1 MASACIR
8 AGHDKALSRPFLPA
22 QSAVW
27 GLVLFCFFLA
37 GPLPARADSWS
48 PEAEIRSYLLSTYPW
63 ADVDIS
69 NLEYSAE
76 LPAGRPV
83 SITVEKTPPGNSLF
97 RFKFRGGGTVLAAAH
112 IRAFDRVVMTRSAF
126 RKGYVLKPD
135 DVYPTLMESGRIP
148 KGALR
153 SEEKIIGRPLL
164 RSVVPNVPVTDMMV
178 SDTALVR
185 RGHKVSILVESA
197 GFSIKALGEMKADA
211 AVGDSVKALNLQSK
225 KTVFGQLVDE
235 NTVRVEF

>member
-1 MASACIR
+1 MAI
-8 AGHDKALSRPFLPA
+8 
-22 QSAVW
+22 
-27 GLVLFCFFLA
+27 FCLFLA
-37 GPLPARADSWS
+37 GPFVAAASWS
-48 PEAEIRSYLLSTYPW
+48 PEAELRTYLLGHFPW

-69 NLEYSAE
+69 NLEFSAE

-83 SITVEKTPPGNSLF
+83 SITVEKTPPGNALF
-97 RFKFRGGGTVLAAAH
+97 RLEFKGGGTVLATAH

-148 KGALR
+148 KGAVR
-153 SEEKIIGRPLL
+153 TEEKIIGRPLL

-178 SDTALVR
+178 SDTQLVR
-185 RGHKVSILVESA
+185 RGHKVSILVEAA
-197 GFSIKALGEMKADA
+197 GFSIKALGETKADA
-211 AVGDSVKALNLQSK
+211 AVGDSVKALNLLSK
-225 KTVFGQLVDE
+225 KTVCGQLVDE